1 MPPPV
6 ERKPRFSRWAGRIH
20 EYFRAYSSMIEPV
33 RSVEPSSTIIH
44 SAGRM
49 LCAATASMVAPMNSS
64 SSRTGVIMQYVT
76 DAFGRVATLI
86 DICPLGKL
94 CSTWGELDNERPPFE
109 ILGHLQ
115 DYSHVRRG
123 DRYARFIL
131 GKMRRQVAVT
141 VDLAQYH

>member
-64 SSRTGVIMQYVT
+64 SSRTGVIMQFAPDT
-76 DAFGRVATLI
+76 FGRVTTLL

-94 CSTWGELDNERPPFE
+94 CSTLVELDNERSPFFLTLIAVME
-109 ILGHLQ
+109 RASSAALFCRPYCLEAHFGKG
-115 DYSHVRRG
+115 S
-123 DRYARFIL
+123 FIGTL
-131 GKMRRQVAVT
+131 
-141 VDLAQYH
+141 